1 MRKNIVLD
9 TNTVL
14 SATIFPKSI
23 VGQAYDKA
31 LANFQPVISTKTNVE
46 LEHVFRR
53 SKFDKYLA
61 ETDRLLGLQSYRQDT
76 LFIEPT
82 ETITDCRDP
91 KDNKFLELAV
101 ASDAQFIVTGDID
114 LLVLNPYRGI
124 TILKSGD
131 FLALE
136 LT

>member
-9 TNTVL
+9 TNTVM
-14 SATIFPKSI
+14 SATLFPKSI
-23 VGQAYDKA
+23 TRQAFDKAYDY
-31 LANFQPVISTKTNVE
+31 FQIVCSQKTFTE
-46 LEHVFRR
+46 LETVSLRP
-53 SKFDKYLA
+53 KFNKYMP
-61 ETDRLLGLQSYRQDT
+61 ENERLLVVEGFKKKVI
-76 LFIEPT
+76 FIEPT
-82 ETITDCRDP
+82 ETITDFRDS

-136 LT
+136 LV